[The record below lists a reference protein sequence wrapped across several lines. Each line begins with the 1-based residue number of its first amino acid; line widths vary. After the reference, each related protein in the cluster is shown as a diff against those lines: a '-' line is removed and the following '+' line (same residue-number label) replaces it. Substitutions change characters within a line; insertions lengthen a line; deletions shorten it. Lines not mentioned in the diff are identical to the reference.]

1 MSLGTAEYQ
10 PSGTKPLYSPRTVP
24 RASTSLAATTTA
36 SSLSS
41 AWLSPTQASSTTRS
55 AVTIADHLQWDFV
68 RHDPDL
74 TAALALFRR
83 VLADRAAALP
93 LGSPRIAPV
102 QVPPLADKTSVPWS
116 AASLV
121 RVARQLAHR
130 LLKAETESSEEGDND
145 DNWEPTWAAPSRVWS
160 PMPPTVEV
168 DSGTWTDVV
177 RLYQEAVQVA
187 HRDVRRAS
195 ARAHSAH
202 DTPLHTLSRHDHN
215 LILSALHRV
224 DSAHSA
230 PPTVWPGLGR
240 DGAPYRAAT
249 AVAWY
254 RRMQMHQIR
263 LAAGTDAAAI
273 VIYQLTTAHNDA
285 PHVRDLLARLA
296 AAGISDSPLDGAV
309 AAAQLERA
317 VHAYVVALAH
327 GHYPVAAL
335 HDAYAHVVPN
345 LAPAVSRSPAFL
357 ELVLVTATQ
366 HADTT
371 IPAHDARTLVA
382 LVLDDLRGHTWSRA
396 TYHAVVR
403 FHLALARTN
412 PAERFLVPYW
422 LAEMKARGV
431 PWTTA
436 THNLELQ
443 DRVLQIGHSPGD
455 SDASAPASGY
465 QPRGVAR
472 LLSWVR
478 PTPRDTPVRPSR
490 TAQVAA
496 ALKGVRDHLARI
508 PAPDADSY
516 AIAIRAH
523 VDHAA
528 RGKAHGLYF
537 DSIRAGLRVPTD
549 VPLSLLSAHLAA
561 NDVDAAVHLFVTAHD
576 HVPGFP
582 AAFTQNGGPDPAQL
596 AAATLPARRAHRATT
611 TTGGGGGADVTLV
624 SPWHVMC
631 HAALDAKHVD
641 LVRLMARTLSAALDA
656 TPERGDDGFSLPEV
670 SLVTLA
676 RALDMLGRRGLV
688 EDAARLVE
696 CAVALQNRMAA
707 HGLVVGEDEQRAWLR
722 YAVDAFGRGVERMGG
737 AHARREMVA
746 ELEER
751 VRVGRGGKERK

>member
-1 MSLGTAEYQ
+1 MLPQLTRPARRPNAEYQ

-24 RASTSLAATTTA
+24 RASTTPVAAATTA
-36 SSLSS
+36 SSLSP

-93 LGSPRIAPV
+93 LGSPHIAPV
-102 QVPPLADKTSVPWS
+102 QVPPLATKTAVPWS
-116 AASLV
+116 ATSLV

-130 LLKAETESSEEGDND
+130 LLKAETEPSQEGDSD
-145 DNWEPTWAAPSRVWS
+145 DTWEPTWTAPSRVWS
-160 PMPPTVEV
+160 PTPPNVQV

-187 HRDVRRAS
+187 HREAGRASS
-195 ARAHSAH
+195 ARAHPAH
-202 DTPLHTLSRHDHN
+202 DTPLHTLTHHDHN

-224 DSAHSA
+224 GSEHSA

-249 AVAWY
+249 AVTWY
-254 RRMQMHQIR
+254 RRMQMHRIR

-273 VIYQLTTAHNDA
+273 VIYHLTTAHNNA

-317 VHAYVVALAH
+317 VHAY
-327 GHYPVAAL
+327 
-335 HDAYAHVVPN
+335 
-345 LAPAVSRSPAFL
+345 
-357 ELVLVTATQ
+357 
-366 HADTT
+366 
-371 IPAHDARTLVA
+371 
-382 LVLDDLRGHTWSRA
+382 
-396 TYHAVVR
+396 
-403 FHLALARTN
+403 
-412 PAERFLVPYW
+412 
-422 LAEMKARGV
+422 
-431 PWTTA
+431 
-436 THNLELQ
+436 
-443 DRVLQIGHSPGD
+443 
-455 SDASAPASGY
+455 
-465 QPRGVAR
+465 
-472 LLSWVR
+472 
-478 PTPRDTPVRPSR
+478 
-490 TAQVAA
+490 
-496 ALKGVRDHLARI
+496 
-508 PAPDADSY
+508 

-523 VDHAA
+523 IDHAA
-528 RGKAHGLYF
+528 RGKAHALYF
-537 DSIRAGLRVPTD
+537 DSIRAGLRVPAD
-549 VPLSLLSAHLAA
+549 VPLALLAAHLAA
-561 NDVDAAVHLFVTAHD
+561 NDVDAAVHLFITSHD

-582 AAFTQNGGPDPAQL
+582 AAFTQNGGPDPSRL
-596 AAATLPARRAHRATT
+596 AAATLPARRAHRTPAA
-611 TTGGGGGADVTLV
+611 GGSSGGADVTLV

-631 HAALDAKHVD
+631 HAALDTEHVD

-656 TPERGDDGFSLPEV
+656 TPERGDEGFSLPEV

-696 CAVALQNRMAA
+696 CAVALQSRMAS
-707 HGLVVGEDEQRAWLR
+707 HGLVVGEEEQRAWVR

-737 AHARREMVA
+737 AHARRQMVA

-751 VRVGRGGKERK
+751 VRVGRGGKGRE